1 MLIHQCGVSNLW
13 KWLRKLSVF
22 YMNHMYSGCIYLLI
36 PSWSQNNSR
45 TAWPSFSHRMSA
57 WSKPKHVCVMAL
69 WREAQTW
76 AKCYLRQQHDK
87 SPKPNWLRIPSPNAM
102 ERCVCVTLVRQEG
115 LHWIW
120 IHWNHNTRPSFIE
133 LFSSVSS
140 HFHQSNYSTQ
150 LKWWWWW
157 VAHIGR
163 RAQHYL
169 RKGKATTILSA
180 VAFIRCVHFDLM
192 LDSSWTL
199 IGSLVLKHM
208 TCMRMYGHRCT
219 PVGCVFEKTC
229 REHGFTE
236 HIIMWYI
243 YI

>member
-1 MLIHQCGVSNLW
+1 MRWNV
-13 KWLRKLSVF
+13 V
-22 YMNHMYSGCIYLLI
+22 
-36 PSWSQNNSR
+36 
-45 TAWPSFSHRMSA
+45 
-57 WSKPKHVCVMAL
+57 
-69 WREAQTW
+69 
-76 AKCYLRQQHDK
+76 
-87 SPKPNWLRIPSPNAM
+87 
-102 ERCVCVTLVRQEG
+102 CVCVTLVRQEG

-150 LKWWWWW
+150 LKWWWW

-219 PVGCVFEKTC
+219 PRMCIWKNMSWTWLYRTYNYV
-229 REHGFTE
+229 
-236 HIIMWYI
+236 I
-243 YI
+243 YIIIYI